1 MAYSATNSGFQ
12 WTQGASWST
21 GTAPNATRAA
31 YLASGTVTGDIN
43 ATVFDGGTGT
53 ASVYGI
59 TSAYSAGTFNIYS
72 VNSGRGL
79 AIGAGGI
86 TMESSA
92 AALNIGT
99 DGNRFTIILNG
110 TQTWRNDSQSLL
122 TLSRAGSGA
131 STTYLDTFAA
141 GPGSQLT
148 IAGSGAVLISREI
161 RGGAGR
167 EISLVKQDSGL
178 LRLSTSNAFSG
189 GLTLQGGTLRLEDNF
204 ALGTGTFTITG
215 GSIDVNANRTI
226 TNRMN
231 WNGDFAFI
239 GTSGS
244 MVNSGAVTLGGAGP
258 ARRVQVTGSMVSLT
272 GTVSGTLGLTKAGAG
287 TLLVTTGSYTGATV
301 IDAGTLQIGS
311 GATAGSLST
320 SSAISGSVGA
330 TLAFNRTGI
339 VTQGS
344 QFSDAPITGGL
355 GLTQLA
361 SGTLVLNAANT
372 YTGPTTLAAGAIE
385 ANNSQALGV
394 GGDITFTGGR
404 LRYTGSTAG
413 IDFGSRV
420 KNSTSGILLDLNGNN
435 VTLSDIDASNV
446 GGIPAWLGTTGT
458 LTLAG
463 VNSYSGN
470 TVLDTTRQLNINSNT
485 AIGSGTLVVNGNGSL
500 ANTSGS
506 PVSIANNM
514 NLSGGSPTY
523 LGTTS
528 AMLTIAGTTTL
539 SGAGRTI
546 TVSAGTLALGPLAN
560 SGGSWN
566 LTKAG
571 AGGTLILLNDAD
583 PSFTAQLIANGGNV
597 ILRSSN
603 PLPSGTMTFSGG
615 TVIGEAPAGI
625 SFPRARLTGGTIVS
639 GTNSMTIG
647 DFVAAPAANST
658 LTTSLSGGARLTV
671 TGTTTVGAG
680 FIFGVDGTADTYL
693 LGPVV
698 ETGAGGR
705 LTKNQAGTLF
715 LLGTNS
721 FSGGIR
727 VTGGN
732 VVLGNNSALG
742 SGTLA
747 ISAGNISATTDVTFP
762 NMLGLEGTTAAITGS
777 SNITFRSVMSQG
789 STVGGRTLTN
799 NLDAGKTL
807 TFSGTTFLQDT
818 GTNVGRVLTVSGAN
832 SRTVFDGPILNGSNN
847 ASPSGLTI
855 NAPGGLV
862 TLNGVNTHSGTTTLT
877 NGTVAFAS
885 NTSAFGSSAIAPG
898 GGAISSTGSTTLTNR
913 LLFQIAATPLT
924 YAGPG
929 ELYFTAT
936 GTLQQ
941 TATLPVLS
949 GTLSLASMA
958 GGASITKTGDG
969 TLLLSGSMGTTSFAM
984 EDGVVRLVGS
994 GSFSS
999 SNPPAIRRGTFD
1011 YNGASR
1017 TVGNLT
1023 LGSATLASGTAA
1035 LLTGSGTLTI
1045 KAGAN
1050 DTILTLTSGS
1060 VAGFVSGNVILN
1072 QGGSGENS
1080 FLEVGEVTNAAPDLV
1095 ISANLA
1101 STTTGGGLAALSK
1114 RGVGTVALSGS
1125 NSYRALQIQDGVVRI
1140 DNDAALVTS
1149 ATLQLSGNASTES
1162 ILGLNTATP
1171 FTRALGTGTGQVYVG
1186 DVGGIGAR
1194 GFAGYGNTTRIV
1206 NLGNSGAPVTWAST
1220 NFLPSFG
1227 GNNGATFVLG
1237 AADADGT
1244 LDFQN
1249 GINLAGSGTMMR
1261 MIKANNGSAAVDGI
1275 LSGVLTGSAGIL
1287 KLGDGTLELS
1297 AANTFTGTT
1306 RVSNGIVRL
1315 SNNLALENSPL
1326 DLSGTGSIQ
1335 LVGVTALSLGG
1346 LSGTTDLTTAIT
1358 SGFGGVTAL
1367 TLNTAASGSLTYSGA
1382 IPDGTTGMSLTK
1394 TGSGT
1399 QNLLGANTFT
1409 GPTTVSAGI
1418 LRLGLGSAYGSS
1430 LSTSGTLILLQ
1441 GGPAQSV
1448 VTGTISGAGAFGVGG
1463 GMVILSNAINPYT
1476 GRTIIESGTV
1486 QVSVL
1491 ADTGVA
1497 SSLGT
1502 PATTA
1507 DATIDLGSGT
1517 AVGGLRYV
1525 GTGDSTNRP
1534 IFLAGSSG
1542 GGGSLDAS
1550 GSGPVSFL
1558 GGVTGNA
1565 GTTLTLAGSNSG
1577 ANYITAITGSNVV
1590 KTGPGTWVFGTNSFT
1605 GRLTIEQG
1613 TIVAALDAPGGSGTT
1628 SSLGR
1633 QNGPIP
1639 LLGLADA
1646 SGTAALLA
1654 ANGVTI
1660 SRVIE
1665 VAALGSGSQEVV
1677 LGGSGAG
1684 EATFDANS
1692 AFRLGRGVTLAADP
1706 GGNVR
1711 FLTPTNNWD
1720 QQDGSAD
1727 PAVAVTIGTPTATGT
1742 VTLETTLPNSI
1753 TAVTVRQG
1761 TLRLGNGTTV
1771 GALGPASVLT
1781 GSAGATLAFNRSDT
1795 ISSGAGFA
1803 ATIGGAMNVTQLG
1816 SGTVVLAGV
1825 NTYTGTTS
1833 IAAGT
1838 IRVSGSGRIASS
1850 AQIDVATGGRLEFA
1864 RTDDYGGAYDGK
1876 LTGSGLLSVQSG
1888 SLTLTGLNT
1897 FAGSSEVLSGA
1908 VLQLDG
1914 QINNTSLDIASGATL
1929 MGSGTILGT
1938 TTIAGLHAPGSSP
1951 GIQTLGNL
1959 TYLSG
1964 ASVEWELWSNTT
1976 LNTATPP
1983 DYDQILLTGNLDFA
1997 GATVFNLVFTG
2008 SAGPTNFSEVAWA
2021 NSFWDSNREW
2031 LVYDVAGTTT
2041 GFGNLTLVQT
2051 NWQDSNG
2058 FSFNTVRSM
2067 ASFRLEKRVSND
2079 VYLVYNA
2086 IPEPGSLALAAIG
2099 LAAAAWHR
2107 RRRT

>member
-1 MAYSATNSGFQ
+1 
-12 WTQGASWST
+12 
-21 GTAPNATRAA
+21 
-31 YLASGTVTGDIN
+31 
-43 ATVFDGGTGT
+43 
-53 ASVYGI
+53 
-59 TSAYSAGTFNIYS
+59 
-72 VNSGRGL
+72 
-79 AIGAGGI
+79 
-86 TMESSA
+86 
-92 AALNIGT
+92 
-99 DGNRFTIILNG
+99 
-110 TQTWRNDSQSLL
+110 
-122 TLSRAGSGA
+122 
-131 STTYLDTFAA
+131 
-141 GPGSQLT
+141 
-148 IAGSGAVLISREI
+148 
-161 RGGAGR
+161 
-167 EISLVKQDSGL
+167 
-178 LRLSTSNAFSG
+178 
-189 GLTLQGGTLRLEDNF
+189 
-204 ALGTGTFTITG
+204 
-215 GSIDVNANRTI
+215 
-226 TNRMN
+226 
-231 WNGDFAFI
+231 
-239 GTSGS
+239 
-244 MVNSGAVTLGGAGP
+244 
-258 ARRVQVTGSMVSLT
+258 
-272 GTVSGTLGLTKAGAG
+272 
-287 TLLVTTGSYTGATV
+287 
-301 IDAGTLQIGS
+301 
-311 GATAGSLST
+311 
-320 SSAISGSVGA
+320 
-330 TLAFNRTGI
+330 
-339 VTQGS
+339 
-344 QFSDAPITGGL
+344 
-355 GLTQLA
+355 
-361 SGTLVLNAANT
+361 
-372 YTGPTTLAAGAIE
+372 
-385 ANNSQALGV
+385 
-394 GGDITFTGGR
+394 
-404 LRYTGSTAG
+404 
-413 IDFGSRV
+413 
-420 KNSTSGILLDLNGNN
+420 
-435 VTLSDIDASNV
+435 
-446 GGIPAWLGTTGT
+446 
-458 LTLAG
+458 
-463 VNSYSGN
+463 
-470 TVLDTTRQLNINSNT
+470 
-485 AIGSGTLVVNGNGSL
+485 
-500 ANTSGS
+500 
-506 PVSIANNM
+506 
-514 NLSGGSPTY
+514 
-523 LGTTS
+523 
-528 AMLTIAGTTTL
+528 
-539 SGAGRTI
+539 
-546 TVSAGTLALGPLAN
+546 
-560 SGGSWN
+560 
-566 LTKAG
+566 
-571 AGGTLILLNDAD
+571 LLNDAD
-583 PSFTAQLIANGGNV
+583 PSFTGQLIANSGTV

-603 PLPSGTMTFSGG
+603 PIPSGTMTFSGA
-615 TVIGEAPAGI
+615 TVIGVAPADI
-625 SFPRARLTGGTIVS
+625 SFPRARLTGSTIVS
-639 GTNSMTIG
+639 GTNSMTIA
-647 DFVAAPAANST
+647 DFVAATTQNAT
-658 LTTSLSGGARLTV
+658 LTTSLSGGARFTV

-818 GTNVGRVLTVSGAN
+818 GTTGARVLTVSGTGTG
-832 SRTVFDGPILNGSNN
+832 RTVFDGPIVNGS
-847 ASPSGLTI
+847 SDSSRSGLTI
-855 NAPGGLV
+855 NIPGGSV
-862 TLNGVNTHSGTTTLT
+862 ELNGTNTYSGFTVLT
-877 NGTVAFAS
+877 AGTAVIGS
-885 NTSAFGSSAIAPG
+885 NAQAFGSG
-898 GGAISSTGSTTLTNR
+898 TVRFNGGAISSTGSMTLTNP
-913 LLFQIAATPLT
+913 LASGNTVNTGLVSLT

-929 ELYFTAT
+929 ELYFSPASGT
-936 GTLQQ
+936 GNWQISSTL
-941 TATLPVLS
+941 AVLS
-949 GTLSLASMA
+949 GTLGLPTTTSNS
-958 GGASITKTGDG
+958 GVTVTKTGNG
-969 TLLLSGSMGTTSFAM
+969 TLLLSGSVGVPNFAV

-994 GSFSS
+994 GSFGSV
-999 SNPPAIRRGTFD
+999 NLPIIRRGTLD
-1011 YNGASR
+1011 YNGVS
-1017 TVGNLT
+1017 TNLSGNLT
-1023 LGSATLASGTAA
+1023 LGSATLSSGTAS
-1035 LLTGSGTLTI
+1035 LLTGSGTFSFRAT
-1045 KAGAN
+1045 AN
-1050 DTILTLTSGS
+1050 DTLMVLTEGS
-1060 VAGFVSGNVILN
+1060 VAGFISGNVNMIAN
-1072 QGGSGENS
+1072 GVSETN
-1080 FLEVGEVTNAAPDLV
+1080 FLEVNEVTNAAPDLV
-1095 ISANLA
+1095 ISANLT
-1101 STTTGGGLAALSK
+1101 SLIPGGGLGELSK
-1114 RGVGTVALSGS
+1114 RYAGTVALSGT
-1125 NSYRALQIQDGVVRI
+1125 NSYRRLVISGGVVRI
-1140 DNDAALVTS
+1140 DNDASLVTS
-1149 ATLQLSGNASTES
+1149 ATLTLTSTAGAEAM
-1162 ILGLNTATP
+1162 LGLNTATN
-1171 FTRALGTGTGQVYVG
+1171 FTRSLGTGGGQVSLLN
-1186 DVGGIGAR
+1186 AA
-1194 GFAGYGNTTRIV
+1194 GFAGYGGQTRIV
-1206 NLGNSGAPVTWAST
+1206 NLGGAGATVTWGLGS
-1220 NFLPSFG
+1220 FLATD
-1227 GNNGATFVLG
+1227 ATFVLG

-1249 GINLAGSGTMMR
+1249 GIDLAGSGTMMR

-1997 GATVFNLVFTG
+1997 GATAFNLVFTG